1 MDPEISKIAK
11 NVHSGCLLKSKL
23 GNKTQIVRILTPSN
37 PLKRAK
43 TNTKTPFSRFH
54 LDTNKSPK

>member
-1 MDPEISKIAK
+1 MP
-11 NVHSGCLLKSKL
+11 SGCLLKSKL
-23 GNKTQIVRILTPSN
+23 GKKPEIVRILTPSN

-54 LDTNKSPK
+54 LDTKKSPK